1 MSKYPPPIEIIV
13 ARKVYTSQRLLPLQ
27 CYWILYTVL
36 YMLIYS
42 AALSV
47 TWIVK
52 CNTLV
57 STLVPK
63 WSSTSMLYVF
73 MIHFRAVSLL
83 TVFLDFFIS
92 PLKPT
97 SRPLELGGSFHL
109 FFLEKILGDSRFF
122 SNKFTKMGY
131 LFELPYFM
139 TILKKMKNL

>member
-1 MSKYPPPIEIIV
+1 MLVYMSKYPIIV

-83 TVFLDFFIS
+83 TVFLDFFTW

-109 FFLEKILGDSRFF
+109 FFWKKYWEIVGFFQKISQKWVIY
-122 SNKFTKMGY
+122 SNWLILW
-131 LFELPYFM
+131 LF
-139 TILKKMKNL
+139 

>member
-1 MSKYPPPIEIIV
+1 MLVYMSKYPPPHQNYCTQ
-13 ARKVYTSQRLLPLQ
+13 KVYTSQRLLPLQ

-83 TVFLDFFIS
+83 TVFLDFFTW

-109 FFLEKILGDSRFF
+109 FFWKKYWEIVGFFQINSQKWVIYSNCLILW
-122 SNKFTKMGY
+122 
-131 LFELPYFM
+131 LF
-139 TILKKMKNL
+139 